1 MLLRILHGN
10 SDFSSGTVNGNFD
23 LAQRIIRTRTMSSSH
38 ELDTESNQRESI
50 HNFSSQAGDLAIFNN
65 LGIITENSNQ
75 NFNQK
80 KIIGCAEL
88 ESELL
93 NRNRSDNDLKFLHR
107 SVSYDS
113 STIRT
118 AKSTPNVGEYLL
130 SSKEEKP
137 EKVIDLVENKSV
149 VTNSNVGITSNVSL
163 LSPSSMKSKSSGKGR
178 GTIMTTLM
186 NGQQKISL
194 AGKISLCG

>member
-1 MLLRILHGN
+1 
-10 SDFSSGTVNGNFD
+10 
-23 LAQRIIRTRTMSSSH
+23 MSSSH
-38 ELDTESNQRESI
+38 ELDTESNKRESI
-50 HNFSSQAGDLAIFNN
+50 HNFSSQAGDLAIFNK

-75 NFNQK
+75 NINQK

-107 SVSYDS
+107 SVSCDS

-118 AKSTPNVGEYLL
+118 AKSTSNVGEYLL
-130 SSKEEKP
+130 LSKEEKL
-137 EKVIDLVENKSV
+137 EKVTDLVENRSV
-149 VTNSNVGITSNVSL
+149 VTSSDLGINSVSL

-194 AGKISLCG
+194 AGKLLMHI